1 MLGAGLAFLA
11 VLLYFTAGIQFNL
24 ARDKVVKRLLKTV
37 ALRQVQQERG
47 NEKKGGKRKERR
59 RNEKRKKKNST
70 SAFFQNK
77 KLETRIPLIQVLA
90 IAAAMSF
97 VRFGLEPL
105 CKVLRTAFN
114 AQGPWV
120 SCCFFPLGFS
130 TSSVDGNKKK
140 KNLNNLTF
148 SSPPLSPF
156 LSLQTLAFSLAFF
169 LSHNTPQEKSSE
181 YYILREVYR
190 PLEFLFSV
198 AAVTT
203 LAENFL
209 PQLIALPKAMV
220 QTVVRSTLSLTFVLA
235 AARVV
240 FNIKGR
246 VTREAAWKL
255 ELSGDLTK
263 QRRVEAVDKLL
274 SVLFLLVTSVFGLQ
288 AVGLD
293 VNSVLA
299 IGGVGGLA
307 VGLAGREILENL
319 FTGLIILSSSP
330 FEVGDEVQFTPP
342 SGGVVEGIVID
353 VGWYRTTIRSFERE
367 VFNIPNSVFSRNV
380 VLNVTRKARE
390 WRFYERLYLRVED
403 AVRCPSVVADMRKVL
418 RADPRIIHKLH
429 RRVFLERVDKD
440 QSTVYVSFYVEAANR
455 DQFMAIKQ
463 DLLLAFLDCV
473 EQNGAALA
481 RNRLVVAV
489 EAAGGT
495 TGLPLAAALALPA
508 ARGGLGFSSSSG
520 GGGKGGGGAGSGAIS
535 TPAAVATMTTDAATQ
550 TTTTA
555 GAAPSAASPAVASAP
570 VASSTS
576 GVIGPAVDVASNVV
590 PKGTATTTSSKPAV
604 AAAKATATTATVATA
619 AKSGTLPDDVMMKTF
634 DGGSVINAS
643 FDEIP

>member
-1 MLGAGLAFLA
+1 M
-11 VLLYFTAGIQFNL
+11 
-24 ARDKVVKRLLKTV
+24 
-37 ALRQVQQERG
+37 
-47 NEKKGGKRKERR
+47 
-59 RNEKRKKKNST
+59 
-70 SAFFQNK
+70 
-77 KLETRIPLIQVLA
+77 
-90 IAAAMSF
+90 
-97 VRFGLEPL
+97 
-105 CKVLRTAFN
+105 
-114 AQGPWV
+114 
-120 SCCFFPLGFS
+120 
-130 TSSVDGNKKK
+130 
-140 KNLNNLTF
+140 
-148 SSPPLSPF
+148 
-156 LSLQTLAFSLAFF
+156 
-169 LSHNTPQEKSSE
+169 
-181 YYILREVYR
+181 
-190 PLEFLFSV
+190 
-198 AAVTT
+198 
-203 LAENFL
+203 
-209 PQLIALPKAMV
+209 

-274 SVLFLLVTSVFGLQ
+274 SVLFLLVTSVLGLQ

-342 SGGVVEGIVID
+342 SGGAVEGIVID

-390 WRFYERLYLRVED
+390 WRFYERLSLRVED
-403 AVRCPSVVADMRKVL
+403 AVRCPGVVADMRKVL
-418 RADPRIIHKLH
+418 RADPRIIQKLH
-429 RRVFLERVDKD
+429 RRVFLERVDRD
-440 QSTVYVSFYVEAANR
+440 QSVVYVSFYVEAANR

-508 ARGGLGFSSSSG
+508 ARGGLGFSATGGGSGGG
-520 GGGKGGGGAGSGAIS
+520 GGGKGGGSGIVS
-535 TPAAVATMTTDAATQ
+535 TPSAVSSMLDAATQ
-550 TTTTA
+550 TTTTTA
-555 GAAPSAASPAVASAP
+555 TAAPSAAAPPPAAAAAASPAA
-570 VASSTS
+570 STS
-576 GVIGPAVDVASNVV
+576 GSVSPAVDVASNVV
-590 PKGTATTTSSKPAV
+590 PKGTTTTSSKPAV
-604 AAAKATATTATVATA
+604 VAAKATAAAAITATA
-619 AKSGTLPDDVMMKTF
+619 AAAASSKAGKTPPVLPDDVVMRTF
-634 DGGSVINAS
+634 DGAFAVDAS
-643 FDEIP
+643 FDDVP

>member
-1 MLGAGLAFLA
+1 
-11 VLLYFTAGIQFNL
+11 
-24 ARDKVVKRLLKTV
+24 
-37 ALRQVQQERG
+37 
-47 NEKKGGKRKERR
+47 
-59 RNEKRKKKNST
+59 
-70 SAFFQNK
+70 
-77 KLETRIPLIQVLA
+77 
-90 IAAAMSF
+90 
-97 VRFGLEPL
+97 
-105 CKVLRTAFN
+105 
-114 AQGPWV
+114 
-120 SCCFFPLGFS
+120 
-130 TSSVDGNKKK
+130 
-140 KNLNNLTF
+140 
-148 SSPPLSPF
+148 
-156 LSLQTLAFSLAFF
+156 
-169 LSHNTPQEKSSE
+169 
-181 YYILREVYR
+181 
-190 PLEFLFSV
+190 
-198 AAVTT
+198 
-203 LAENFL
+203 
-209 PQLIALPKAMV
+209 MV

-274 SVLFLLVTSVFGLQ
+274 SVLFLLVTSVLGLQ

-403 AVRCPSVVADMRKVL
+403 AVRCPGVVADMRKVL
-418 RADPRIIHKLH
+418 RADPRIIQKLH
-429 RRVFLERVDKD
+429 RRVFLERVDRD
-440 QSTVYVSFYVEAANR
+440 QATVYVSFYVEAANR

-508 ARGGLGFSSSSG
+508 ARGGLGFTASPSMGGGGG
-520 GGGKGGGGAGSGAIS
+520 GGGKGGGGGGGNGIIS
-535 TPAAVATMTTDAATQ
+535 TPSSAVSPLTTDAATQ
-550 TTTTA
+550 TTTTTTTTTTT
-555 GAAPSAASPAVASAP
+555 AAPSVAPPAAAPAAA
-570 VASSTS
+570 AASTS
-576 GVIGPAVDVASNVV
+576 GAAPAVDVASNVV
-590 PKGTATTTSSKPAV
+590 PKGTAATTTSGASKPAV
-604 AAAKATATTATVATA
+604 AAAAAAKAPAAAAATTAAAAAAAQATA
-619 AKSGTLPDDVMMKTF
+619 AAATTTAPKAGASPVLPDDVVMRTF
-634 DGGSVINAS
+634 DGGSVVNAS
-643 FDEIP
+643 FDDVP